1 MKILILGGTRFLGRA
16 FVEEALQRGHE
27 VTLFNRGTNKEIFP
41 EVEQLIGD
49 RNDDVSSLV
58 NRKWD
63 VVVDTCGFSPHHI
76 RNVGEVLKD
85 SIEHYIFISSLSV
98 SYIKIGFRM
107 T

>member
-27 VTLFNRGTNKEIFP
+27 VTLFNRGTNREIFL

-49 RNDDVSSLV
+49 RNGDVSSLE

-63 VVVDTCGFSPHHI
+63 VVIDTCGFSHI
-76 RNVGEVLKD
+76 TLEMLEKYLK
-85 SIEHYIFISSLSV
+85 IILNTIYSSQAFP
-98 SYIKIGFRM
+98 YIKIGFRM

>member
-16 FVEEALQRGHE
+16 FVEKALNRGHE

-49 RNDDVSSLV
+49 RNGDVSSLE

-76 RNVGEVLKD
+76 RNVEKYLK
-85 SIEHYIFISSLSV
+85 IIFNTIYSSQAFP
-98 SYIKIGFRM
+98 YIKIGFHM